1 MEEEDDIIFEY
12 EKALVDVSG
21 EDDIGK
27 GVARA
32 LDPNDSSSNCFYGAK
47 HRGKGKKLGHI
58 NFVKEM
64 KKLVKVKV

>member
-32 LDPNDSSSNCFYGAK
+32 LDPNDSSSNCCMLCGVMTRYKKETDQFMARNTEAK
-47 HRGKGKKLGHI
+47 GRS
-58 NFVKEM
+58 
-64 KKLVKVKV
+64 